1 VRKGFEDIPGFAGI
15 PDVADIPGVAGL
27 PAVETL
33 PRLRAALRSPGEA
46 ILVAP
51 PGAGKTTV
59 APLGLLEEP
68 WLGARRVVV
77 LEPRRLAARAA
88 ARRMSQ
94 LLGESSAGGTVGYR
108 VRGEVR
114 SGPGTRIELV
124 TEGIL
129 TRMLQSDPALSDV
142 GLVVFDEFHER
153 SLHGDL
159 GLALTLHA
167 RSLLRQDLRI
177 LIMSAT
183 LDAERVSALLGG
195 APVVE
200 SRGRVYPVE
209 TRWRRHPTRGG
220 VGGGVEGAVVAAVG
234 RALAEEDGDVLVFL
248 PGAGEIRRTE
258 ARLRALDLEAEV
270 DVRPLFG
277 HLSGDEQDAAIAPSP
292 PGRRK
297 VVLATA
303 IAETSLTIE
312 GVRVVVDSGLMRV
325 PRFDA
330 GTGMSGLVTLRV
342 TRDSADQRRGR
353 AGRTAP
359 GVCYRLWT
367 RAEDHGLV
375 PHRLPEIQEADLAP
389 LALELA
395 VWGARPDELIWL
407 DPPPGAAFAQG
418 VELLRALGAVDEAG
432 FATPHGRRM
441 ARLGLHPRLAH
452 MLLRGQ
458 ALGLIRPACEL
469 AALLAERD
477 PVRSEEGFADAD
489 LRLRLEAL
497 EAYRAGRSPTRVL
510 PRGHRADQGALA
522 RVAREAARL
531 VRILEADSGPAVD
544 AGAEPAMA
552 GDAEAD
558 PNVLVALAYPDRIG
572 QRRPGSRTR
581 FLLRNGR
588 GARLEG
594 SSALESAEWMV
605 AAEVEGHGRDARI
618 FRAAPLTRAAVE
630 AHFGDQAEKRDDVY
644 WDDAAG
650 RVVGRRRRML
660 GALILAEGDLPEP
673 DADAVAD
680 AFLGGLQRAGLEGL
694 PWTKSS
700 RQLLDRLRFLHHV
713 DPDRW
718 PNASDAALLDSLE
731 EWLLPFLPG
740 ARRLS
745 DLQRVDLEAAL
756 LSRVPRDRTGQ
767 LVDLAPTH
775 IRVPSGSRI
784 PVDYSDP
791 TAPSLAVRLQ
801 EVFGLLATP
810 TIAGGRVPVT
820 MTLLSPA
827 HRPVQV
833 TRDLASFWSD
843 AYFEVRKDL
852 RGRYPKHHWP
862 EDPLTA
868 TPTRRARP
876 GGGAA

>member
-1 VRKGFEDIPGFAGI
+1 
-15 PDVADIPGVAGL
+15 
-27 PAVETL
+27 
-33 PRLRAALRSPGEA
+33 
-46 ILVAP
+46 
-51 PGAGKTTV
+51 
-59 APLGLLEEP
+59 
-68 WLGARRVVV
+68 
-77 LEPRRLAARAA
+77 
-88 ARRMSQ
+88 
-94 LLGESSAGGTVGYR
+94 
-108 VRGEVR
+108 
-114 SGPGTRIELV
+114 
-124 TEGIL
+124 
-129 TRMLQSDPALSDV
+129 
-142 GLVVFDEFHER
+142 
-153 SLHGDL
+153 
-159 GLALTLHA
+159 
-167 RSLLRQDLRI
+167 
-177 LIMSAT
+177 
-183 LDAERVSALLGG
+183 
-195 APVVE
+195 
-200 SRGRVYPVE
+200 
-209 TRWRRHPTRGG
+209 
-220 VGGGVEGAVVAAVG
+220 
-234 RALAEEDGDVLVFL
+234 
-248 PGAGEIRRTE
+248 
-258 ARLRALDLEAEV
+258 
-270 DVRPLFG
+270 
-277 HLSGDEQDAAIAPSP
+277 
-292 PGRRK
+292 
-297 VVLATA
+297 
-303 IAETSLTIE
+303 
-312 GVRVVVDSGLMRV
+312 
-325 PRFDA
+325 
-330 GTGMSGLVTLRV
+330 
-342 TRDSADQRRGR
+342 
-353 AGRTAP
+353 
-359 GVCYRLWT
+359 
-367 RAEDHGLV
+367 
-375 PHRLPEIQEADLAP
+375 
-389 LALELA
+389 
-395 VWGARPDELIWL
+395 
-407 DPPPGAAFAQG
+407 
-418 VELLRALGAVDEAG
+418 
-432 FATPHGRRM
+432 
-441 ARLGLHPRLAH
+441 
-452 MLLRGQ
+452 
-458 ALGLIRPACEL
+458 
-469 AALLAERD
+469 
-477 PVRSEEGFADAD
+477 
-489 LRLRLEAL
+489 
-497 EAYRAGRSPTRVL
+497 
-510 PRGHRADQGALA
+510 
-522 RVAREAARL
+522 
-531 VRILEADSGPAVD
+531 
-544 AGAEPAMA
+544 MA

-605 AAEVEGHGRDARI
+605 AAEVEGHGPDARI
-618 FRAAPLTRAAVE
+618 FRAAPLTREAVE

-644 WDDAAG
+644 WDAAAG

-718 PNASDAALLDSLE
+718 PDASDAALLDSLE

-745 DLQRVDLEAAL
+745 DLHRVDLEAAL

-767 LVDLAPTH
+767 LADLAPTH

-862 EDPLTA
+862 EDPFTA

-876 GGGAA
+876 GGGAG